1 MGKTDNGE
9 VSDESGS
16 KVAGSYDFQKG
27 QKYYTMV
34 IYVRNSL

>member
-9 VSDESGS
+9 VSDEACS

>member
-9 VSDESGS
+9 VSE
-16 KVAGSYDFQKG
+16 VAGSYDFQKG